1 MSAKL
6 ILRIAAGL
14 VLFFL
19 AGHTYG
25 HLTWKTAHP
34 EPGAQAMFKAMEDYK
49 FTIGTQ
55 LRSEDEFFDGMSLNL
70 SVALVAFLI
79 LIWMLSNIANEMP
92 KACTMMLWPVLIAMA
107 GFTYTGF
114 VYFFY
119 APAITCLIVSI
130 LIIAAM
136 LRLRKV

>member
-1 MSAKL
+1 MNAKL
-6 ILRIAAGL
+6 ILRISAGL

-19 AGHTYG
+19 VGHTYG
-25 HLTWKTAHP
+25 HFTWKTSHL

-55 LRSEDEFFDGMSLNL
+55 LRSQDEFFNGMSLNL
-70 SVALVAFLI
+70 SIALVAIFV

-92 KACTMMLWPVLIAMA
+92 KACSMLLWPVLIAMA

-114 VYFFY
+114 VFFFY
-119 APAITCLIVSI
+119 APAITCLIVSV
-130 LIIAAM
+130 LIVAAM
-136 LRLRKV
+136 IRLRKA